1 MKAFI
6 TGINGFIGAQTA
18 RKCLEAGWEVIG
30 MIRPTSDLSRVEEIK
45 DRVHW
50 IYGDLSTVPEAIDQ
64 LRPIKPDLC
73 IHHAWY
79 AEPGKYPHAIENL
92 QSLNGTLELVSKL
105 PEAGCHRFVGIGT
118 CFEYDFD
125 RGWMREDTPAKP
137 ASLYAA
143 CKHAACVALPKLA
156 EKVEVEST
164 WIRLFYQYGPFED
177 HRRLVA
183 AVTNSLLR
191 GDKVDTTEGSQ
202 VRDFL
207 HVEDVGAGI
216 YEVANAGLMGIVN
229 VGSGRPVTVREIIQS
244 ISAQLGREDLVNFG
258 ARPNNPTD
266 PPFVVANNG
275 RLREETSWKIKWPL
289 SDGIAHSIDWWR
301 SQGRVG

>member
-6 TGINGFIGAQTA
+6 TGATGFIGAHTA
-18 RKCLEAGWEVIG
+18 RACLDAGWDVVA
-30 MIRPTSDLSRVEEIK
+30 MVRPGSDRSRIAAIESRLRFVE
-45 DRVHW
+45 
-50 IYGDLSTVPEAIDQ
+50 GDLSDFDGALASLSDFQ
-64 LRPIKPDLC
+64 PDVC

-92 QSLNGTLELVSKL
+92 ESLNGTLRLVTKL
-105 PEAGCHRFVGIGT
+105 PDIGCQRFVGIGT

-143 CKHAACVALPKLA
+143 TKNACCVALPKVA
-156 EKVEVEST
+156 EKVGVTPT

-183 AVTNSLLR
+183 SVIGSLMR
-191 GDKVDTTEGSQ
+191 GDVVDTTEGGQ

-207 HVEDVGAGI
+207 HVEDVGSAI
-216 YEVANAGLMGIVN
+216 HAITEAHLEGIVN
-229 VGSGRPVTVREIIQS
+229 VGSGVPVTVRQIVES
-244 ISAQLGREDLVNFG
+244 IGDQLGKLELVNFG
-258 ARPNNPTD
+258 ARPYNPTD

-275 RLREETSWKIKWPL
+275 RLRTETAWKQRYPL
-289 SDGIAHSIDWWR
+289 DEGLANSIAWWKSR
-301 SQGRVG
+301 